1 VLDGRVNRE
10 FEFAVTGYPTRRRSC
25 DGITAVWSIL
35 IGALSGVLLA
45 WLIVVAAIWLA
56 KPNDIGVRDMIRL
69 LPDLL
74 RLFKR
79 VGTDR
84 AVPRMVRVELL
95 LLLGY
100 LVSPIDLIPDFI
112 PVIGFLDDALVIAIM
127 LRIVA
132 RTAGP
137 EMLEKH
143 WPGTPEGLRAVRL
156 VCGLTQYG

>member
-1 VLDGRVNRE
+1 M
-10 FEFAVTGYPTRRRSC
+10 
-25 DGITAVWSIL
+25 WSIL
-35 IGALSGVLLA
+35 AGVVSGIMLA
-45 WLIVVAAIWLA
+45 WLILIVAVWLV
-56 KPNDIGVRDMIRL
+56 KPGDLRVGDMVRL

-79 VGTDR
+79 VATDR
-84 AVPRMVRVELL
+84 AVPKMVRVELL

-112 PVIGFLDDALVIAIM
+112 PIIGFLDDAVVVAIM
-127 LRIVA
+127 LRIVV

-143 WPGTPEGLRAVRL
+143 WPGTPEGLRALRQL
-156 VCGLTQYG
+156 CGLPQPG

>member
-1 VLDGRVNRE
+1 M
-10 FEFAVTGYPTRRRSC
+10 
-25 DGITAVWSIL
+25 
-35 IGALSGVLLA
+35 LA
-45 WLIVVAAIWLA
+45 WLILTAAVWLV
-56 KPNDIGVRDMIRL
+56 KPGDLRVGDMVRL

-79 VGTDR
+79 VATDG

-112 PVIGFLDDALVIAIM
+112 PIIGFLDDAVVVAIM
-127 LRIVA
+127 LRIVV
-132 RTAGP
+132 RTTGP

-143 WPGTPEGLRAVRL
+143 WPGTPEGLRALRQ
-156 VCGLTQYG
+156 VCGLAQPG